1 MTVPFAS
8 ILTSGV
14 SVLLCAVLPLGLA
27 IWYVASRRG
36 RFVNILVG
44 ALCFFVG
51 AMVLESLLHQ
61 LVFRLVPTLPMMPL
75 AYVLYGALAAGV
87 FEETA
92 RFIGLHFLCKK
103 PSGLW
108 TGIGYGI
115 GHGGIE
121 ALLVAAL
128 SSVNSLLVLLQLR
141 FAGADALLAAV
152 PEAGREAAAAQLQA
166 AAALS
171 PLDFLP
177 VGVERLITL
186 CFHISLSVLVWM
198 VVTGRVRRLWLAGA
212 ILLHAGVDV
221 GAVLYQLGIWRSLWL
236 TELYVAVFTALTAAL
251 VTLLFRRT
259 ARQTAAG

>member
-1 MTVPFAS
+1 MQIPTAS
-8 ILTSGV
+8 ILCLLASTLVAVGV
-14 SVLLCAVLPLGLA
+14 PVALA
-27 IWYVASRRG
+27 IFGKVRYRIALKPV
-36 RFVNILVG
+36 VTG
-44 ALCFFVG
+44 ALCFVVG

-128 SSVNSLLVLLQLR
+128 PSVNSLLVLLQLR

-152 PEAGREAAAAQLQA
+152 PEAGREVAAAQLQA

-259 ARQTAAG
+259 ARQAAAG